1 MQFKAQFSFYIS
13 KMLKTPFP
21 WSGMFSF
28 VHSIDIVLTPPG
40 CTPATARA
48 TRQSLGTSRRPPG
61 SAGAPPSGW
70 VERCTAADP
79 TSPPRGSTAGART
92 APAEHFRSAR
102 KMDFKTPPRQMWPS
116 ACCRPP
122 HPYPCDDGGEQLQE
136 GGQRLQLSLGDASER
151 RVAVLRRVRVRQV
164 SPQVLVVEHEGVKKV
179 FP

>member
-1 MQFKAQFSFYIS
+1 MQFKAQFSFYIR
-13 KMLKTPFP
+13 KMLHNF
-21 WSGMFSF
+21 SGVRRFLLFTRSTSF
-28 VHSIDIVLTPPG
+28 QLHLRVL
-40 CTPATARA
+40 
-48 TRQSLGTSRRPPG
+48 QRRPERRSNLWGLPEG
-61 SAGAPPSGW
+61 RQAVQELRLQDGWNAALQQTQHHHHGGPLRVLAQRQPSIFALR
-70 VERCTAADP
+70 ERWTLKP
-79 TSPPRGSTAGART
+79 
-92 APAEHFRSAR
+92 
-102 KMDFKTPPRQMWPS
+102 PPRQMWPS